1 MLSALTQHEHF
12 ANFDLSKKNALSA
25 TLGVHR
31 GRIDMQVRN
40 GDLICWYVSF
50 ISKFSGDGTPIRI
63 FAPINHGNK
72 LSGIREL
79 AFIWIEACIVQ
90 SGKNLEGK
98 SIMIDWFAFQG
109 SQSGVSHG
117 QAIFSLTTIGS
128 HCNRVKF
135 TQAWI
140 IKA

>member
-1 MLSALTQHEHF
+1 
-12 ANFDLSKKNALSA
+12 
-25 TLGVHR
+25 
-31 GRIDMQVRN
+31 MQSHC
-40 GDLICWYVSF
+40 DTKDFLCLYL
-50 ISKFSGDGTPIRI
+50 SGDGTPIRI

-90 SGKNLEGK
+90 SGKNLEGN

-128 HCNRVKF
+128 HCNRSF
-135 TQAWI
+135 TSIPKIHVTLQHGTLNQVQDANVSTNYLEVCLQESTTFDGLHD
-140 IKA
+140 KLQ

>member
-12 ANFDLSKKNALSA
+12 ANFDLSKKKALSA

-31 GRIDMQVRN
+31 GRN
-40 GDLICWYVSF
+40 S
-50 ISKFSGDGTPIRI
+50 SRI

-90 SGKNLEGK
+90 SGKNLEGN

-117 QAIFSLTTIGS
+117 QAIFSLSTIGS

>member
-1 MLSALTQHEHF
+1 MCHSSANSQEMELPSEYLLQLTME
-12 ANFDLSKKNALSA
+12 
-25 TLGVHR
+25 
-31 GRIDMQVRN
+31 
-40 GDLICWYVSF
+40 
-50 ISKFSGDGTPIRI
+50 
-63 FAPINHGNK
+63 INYQ
-72 LSGIREL
+72 

-90 SGKNLEGK
+90 SGKNLEGN